1 MIFMRKYFLALSLLL
16 ITATAS
22 AVPAKP
28 GLWKTIRLTD
38 GTEVRAQLSGDEH
51 AHYWLAEDG
60 TKYVE
65 NGNDIFAPVSDATL
79 QQRILARRAPLRKMA
94 SRRLQSPLKVEI
106 GERTHFLGQKKALVI
121 LANFSDTKFKTAD
134 SLGVYKRLL
143 NEKGYNKGNFRGSAA
158 DYFHDQ
164 SNGLFELEFD
174 VVGPYTMPKN
184 RSYYGSNDSDGN
196 DRHPDEMVVEACKQA
211 DEEVN
216 FADYDWDG
224 DGEADQVFVVYA
236 GQGEADGGSSTTI
249 WPHMYYLEAT
259 DMQITLDS
267 TIINTYA
274 CSSELSTS
282 YSSTFLAGI
291 GTFCHEFS
299 HCMGFP
305 DFYDTSYSG
314 WFGMDSFDLMNSGSY
329 NGNGFC
335 PPNYT
340 AHEKMMCGWQEPI
353 VLAANDTIIENLQSM
368 SNHGETFI
376 IYNEAHPDEYYM
388 IENRQKTG
396 WDTSYPAR
404 GLMITHVDFDKE
416 IWEYNIPNTKI
427 TATSSEHRYYG
438 YPINDH
444 QRMTIVHAD
453 NSESSYSTSTDLYP
467 YSRRDSLTATSTPAT
482 TLYNKN
488 TDGTKL
494 LKGAILSIKQNSDGT
509 MNFAYRAGTVKDDP
523 GTDDP
528 GTDDP
533 GTDDPG
539 TDVPEDGVLFYES
552 FDQCEGTGGN
562 DSIWTTTMA
571 TSTNVV
577 YDNEGWDVLKAYAG
591 YKCVRMGNGSTVGKA
606 TTPTINF
613 TGDEATLT
621 FKAAGWNKDGM
632 SLDIM
637 LFDANDNEDT
647 TATVTPSTVT
657 MKSFE
662 WTDFTVTIQQAQGQ
676 RRVVFLPTKRF
687 MLDEVRVTTAT
698 DVTAI
703 KGIQTTAKP
712 TAIYTLDGRYA
723 GSDASAL
730 RPGIYVTNGRKFVK

>member
-1 MIFMRKYFLALSLLL
+1 MKKQIFTLTLALT
-16 ITATAS
+16 TALA
-22 AVPAKP
+22 AFAIPAKK
-28 GLWKTIRLTD
+28 GLWQTLRLAD
-38 GTEVRAQLSGDEH
+38 GTEVRAQMTGDEH
-51 AHYWLAEDG
+51 AHFWQTEDG
-60 TKYVE
+60 ERYTVNE
-65 NGNDIFAPVSDATL
+65 DGIAVAADMEQLT
-79 QQRILARRAPLRKMA
+79 RRAMKRRSYAPNGKLRKGPQ
-94 SRRLQSPLKVEI
+94 RVTI
-106 GERTHFLGQKKALVI
+106 GEQTHYTGKKKGLVI
-121 LANFSDTKFKTAD
+121 LMQFKNTKFKAANNNAKYND
-134 SLGVYKRLL
+134 IL
-143 NEKGYNKGNFRGSAA
+143 NKENYTTSPFKGSVA
-158 DYFHDQ
+158 DYFKAQ
-164 SNGLFELEFD
+164 SGGIFELNFD
-174 VVGPYTMPKN
+174 VVGPYTASN
-184 RSYYGSNDSDGN
+184 DASYYGANDNNGN
-196 DRHPDEMVVEACKQA
+196 DMHPDQLVSEAVKA
-211 DEEVN
+211 ANSSVDFN
-216 FADYDWDG
+216 DYDWDG
-224 DGEADQVFVVYA
+224 DGEVDQVFVLYA
-236 GQGEADGGSSTTI
+236 GTGEADGGSSNTI
-249 WPHMYYLEAT
+249 WPHMWYLSDT
-259 DMQITLDS
+259 DMDLNLDGVH
-267 TIINTYA
+267 IDTYA
-274 CSSELSTS
+274 CANEIMPEGTIE
-282 YSSTFLAGI
+282 GI
-291 GTFCHEFS
+291 GCFCHEFS
-299 HCMGFP
+299 HCLGFP

-314 WFGMDSFDLMNSGSY
+314 WYGTGEYDLMCAGSY
-329 NGNGFC
+329 NGNSYRPAGY
-335 PPNYT
+335 NAY
-340 AHEKMMCGWQEPI
+340 EKWMAGWIEPI
-353 VLAANDTIIENLQSM
+353 VLDKEGVTVEDMQPM
-368 SNHGETFI
+368 SNGGEAYI
-376 IYNEAHPDEYYM
+376 IYNDGNSNEYYLV
-388 IENRQKTG
+388 ENRQKTG
-396 WDTSYPAR
+396 WDTSLPGK
-404 GLMITHVDFDKE
+404 GLMITHVDFDSQ
-416 IWEYNIPNTKI
+416 IWEENNPNTKV
-427 TATSSEHRYYG
+427 EQYNYFDLK
-438 YPINDH
+438 PNDH
-444 QRMTIVHAD
+444 QRFSIICAD
-453 NSESSYSTSTDLYP
+453 NSATTGTASHDLFP
-467 YSRRDSLTATSTPAT
+467 YNSRDSLTDTSTPRAS
-482 TLYNKN
+482 LFNKN